1 MMKPIGSSGQP
12 SYDQLLAENQR
23 LRQQLASQQQAPPGI
38 HLDLQQERV
47 TIRGLESPSMKL
59 HKLDVQM
66 PGLKEAV
73 PQLMDIASSVGGD
86 GKFSMP
92 DLSAFARFPMKV
104 EKLNMSVSEKTVN
117 QILAQTP
124 VEGMS
129 DLNLKIGQNGRIALR
144 GMARKL
150 IPVPF
155 EVKGQLI
162 ANGSSE
168 VRFRLDKTKVAGF
181 LPVPNL
187 MTNFFASFASREMA
201 KMHVR
206 QQGDDYIVNLK
217 GLMPDNLSLQVDDIT
232 SQAGTLF
239 IHKD

>member
-1 MMKPIGSSGQP
+1 MMKPVGASGQP

-23 LRQQLASQQQAPPGI
+23 LRQQLAAQQQAPPGI
-38 HLDLQQERV
+38 QLDLQQERV
-47 TIRGLESPSMKL
+47 TIRGIESPAMKIHDL
-59 HKLDVQM
+59 EVQM

-73 PQLMDIASSVGGD
+73 PQLMDVASSVGRD
-86 GKFSMP
+86 GKFAMP
-92 DLSAFARFPMKV
+92 DLSAFARYPMKV
-104 EKLNMSVSEKTVN
+104 EKLNLSLSEQAVN
-117 QILAQTP
+117 RILAQTP

-129 DLNLKIGQNGRIALR
+129 DLSLKVGQNGRIQLS

-201 KMHVR
+201 KMNVR
-206 QQGDDYIVNLK
+206 QQGDDYVVNLK
-217 GLMPDNLSLQVDDIT
+217 GLLPDNLSLQVDDIT
-232 SQAGTLF
+232 SRAGTLF
-239 IHKD
+239 IRKD